1 MRSAS
6 GGIAILAFAGSVVL
20 SSEGNAQPK
29 PDPHAGHEG
38 GALTYSGSGETR
50 SASVLGARLGGAEVQ
65 GVQADVYV
73 LQATSPDR
81 LGPDGKGPTH
91 LFNVRF
97 VDTAASELLKDVK
110 GVVTVVPASGGDP
123 LRVPFVP
130 FAKHFQSAVR
140 LEAPGEYAIGLEF
153 EAGTRKGSVASLPFV
168 YRRKEAAS
176 ADDPH
181 AHHPH

>member
-1 MRSAS
+1 MKNVRP
-6 GGIAILAFAGSVVL
+6 GIAMLAFAGL
-20 SSEGNAQPK
+20 LALPSEGKTQPQ

-38 GALTYSGSGETR
+38 GALTYTGSGETH
-50 SASVLGARLGGAEVQ
+50 SASVLGARLGGREIQ

-91 LFNVRF
+91 LFNVSF
-97 VDTAASELLKDVK
+97 VDAAASVLLQDVR
-110 GVVTVVPASGGDP
+110 GVVTVVSASGGEA

-140 LEAPGEYAIGLEF
+140 LEHPGEYTIGVEF
-153 EAGTRKGSVASLPFV
+153 EAGTKKGSVSGVPFV
-168 YRRKEAAS
+168 YRRKEAAP

-181 AHHPH
+181 AHHH

>member
-1 MRSAS
+1 MRSARR
-6 GGIAILAFAGSVVL
+6 GIVTLAFAGSLAL
-20 SSEGNAQPK
+20 SPAGNAQPK

-38 GALTYSGSGETR
+38 GALTYTGSGETR
-50 SASVLGARLGGAEVQ
+50 SASVLGARLGGRDVQ
-65 GVQADVYV
+65 GVQTDVYV
-73 LQATSPDR
+73 LQATSPER

-97 VDTAASELLKDVK
+97 VDAAANALLGDVK
-110 GVVTVVPASGGDP
+110 GAVTVVPASGGEA

-140 LEAPGEYAIGLEF
+140 LEEPGEYTIGVEF
-153 EAGTRKGSVASLPFV
+153 EAGTTKGAVSGIPFV

-181 AHHPH
+181 AHHH